1 MKQVILNI
9 RELNTFLHHAR
20 LLVLSIRGT
29 HDKHKYGVE
38 SPVEVTK
45 AIRGT

>member
-1 MKQVILNI
+1 MKHVILNI
-9 RELNTFLHHAR
+9 RELNTFLRHAT

-29 HDKHKYGVE
+29 HDKYKYGVE
-38 SPVEVTK
+38 NLVEVTK